1 MRVDLHWQYLTDDGE
16 AWDWT
21 CGLYAYQHARA
32 RELLY
37 IGKADGTSIR
47 GRWRAADKDRLWRAL
62 ERDRGIHEHR
72 VLAGAFALAPGTR
85 LTRQLVADVESMLIF
100 AVQPWGNIASCRS
113 RICRPGLRVHNLGR
127 DWPGP
132 RDLEDAGDYVE
143 YW

>member
-1 MRVDLHWQYLTDDGE
+1 MRVDVHWQGVGDDGE

-21 CGLYAYQHARA
+21 CGLYAYQHPRA

-47 GRWRAADKDRLWRAL
+47 GRWRAADKDGLWRDL
-62 ERDRGIHEHR
+62 ERDRRIYQHR
-72 VLAGAFALAPGTR
+72 VLVGAFALAPEMR

-113 RICRPGLRVHNLGR
+113 RICRPGLRVRNFGR
-127 DWPGP
+127 VWPGP
-132 RDLEDAGDYVE
+132 RDLKDARHYVE